1 MKSKLPFFIT
11 IAFSLVLLMV
21 TYSFWGQLHTLL
33 LPVVGNGFYTDTPLE
48 KTFVNHLLF
57 SIATGLMPLIVY
69 WTWKYAP
76 VTGKQKRG
84 GTIFVILLSITLTI
98 IFHRYQIAGMINNTS
113 NPALQAGI
121 PLSQVH
127 FEKYLLS
134 GFVAGVIISCFLL
147 RQTKYQSA
155 VRETGT
161 AT

>member
-1 MKSKLPFFIT
+1 MKNKLPLFLT
-11 IAFSLVLLMV
+11 IAISLVLLMI

-33 LPVVGNGFYTDTPLE
+33 LPVSGNGFYTAPPLE
-48 KTFVNHLLF
+48 KTFVNHVLF

-76 VTGKQKRG
+76 VTGKQKRI
-84 GTIFVILLSITLTI
+84 GTVLVILLSITLTI
-98 IFHRYQIAGMINNTS
+98 IFHRYQVTGMINHTL

-134 GFVAGVIISCFLL
+134 GFVAGVIISWFLL
-147 RQTKYQSA
+147 RETKYQSA